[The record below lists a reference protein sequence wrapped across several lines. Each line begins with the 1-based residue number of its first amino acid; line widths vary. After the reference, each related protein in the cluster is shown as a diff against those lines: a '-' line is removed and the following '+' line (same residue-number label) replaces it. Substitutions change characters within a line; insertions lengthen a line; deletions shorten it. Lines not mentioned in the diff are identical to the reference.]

1 MNRQEKTALIAG
13 LNAELRASSLAVMTQ
28 YRGLTVAQL
37 NKLRRELKQVGG
49 RYQVTKNTLTRR
61 ALKDTTFE
69 KLEELLR
76 GPTGLVTTAADPVA
90 VAKVLVRFA
99 EQHDKLKITGGVLD
113 GSVLPAENVSAL
125 AKLPSRDVLLA
136 QVLGLINAPASQLL
150 RTIQEPGAQ
159 VARLLGALERARQ
172 AAGEGVAPEVTDAPA
187 VEGEAPVVEAEAP
200 AGGEGT
206 GQDEGG
212 ATS

>member
-1 MNRQEKTALIAG
+1 MNRQEKTALIED
-13 LNAELRASSLAVMTQ
+13 LNARLRASSLAVMTE

-37 NKLRRELKQVGG
+37 DRLRRELKQVGG

-61 ALKDTTFE
+61 ALKDTVFG

-125 AKLPSRDVLLA
+125 AKLPSREVLLA
-136 QVLGLINAPASQLL
+136 QLLGLINAPASQLL

-159 VARLLGALERARQ
+159 VARLLGALERAKQ
-172 AAGEGVAPEVTDAPA
+172 AAGESAAAAADVAPA
-187 VEGEAPVVEAEAP
+187 AEAD
-200 AGGEGT
+200 AAAESADT
-206 GQDEGG
+206 GQNEGG